1 MKTKQFSMTREELVA
16 LILERVETVL
26 LEQGLVPPTGTD
38 PAASA
43 MPQGPGGGGAGG
55 GMDDLLA
62 PDGVPDDDGGGGPM
76 ADDPA
81 VEDEKPLLSLEDLES
96 MDQPDARKT
105 LLAGLQS
112 GGEEHKTTA
121 DLVAAILGKPTAAS
135 ADGTITDPADASM
148 PPSEELQQTASDVAA
163 ISGLSIQERKAL
175 KESFK
180 TYLSLSKKNK
190 KI

>member
-1 MKTKQFSMTREELVA
+1 MTREELVA

-43 MPQGPGGGGAGG
+43 MPQGPGGGAGGAGG

-62 PDGVPDDDGGGGPM
+62 PDGVSDDDGGPM
-76 ADDPA
+76 TDDPA
-81 VEDEKPLLSLEDLES
+81 MEDEEPLLSLEDLES

-105 LLAGLQS
+105 LLAGLQ
-112 GGEEHKTTA
+112 GGGKEHKTTA
-121 DLVAAILGKPTAAS
+121 DLVAAILGKPAAAS
-135 ADGTITDPADASM
+135 TDGTINDPVDASM